1 MQFAAH
7 PQGGPVLRKLLTVL
21 VLWLAA
27 APVVALSAAAQK
39 PSELHYEMTT
49 YYLVLLY
56 RGPNSTGEAT
66 PEAQKI
72 QDAHMANIRQMAD
85 AGKLLMAGPMADD
98 SKLRG
103 IFVLHAGS
111 LQEAQALADSD
122 PAVKAGR
129 LLPEVHAWYTAK
141 NIRVF
146 PNADAAAA
154 GSTLNDTGRPQA
166 EEDVRE
172 VETRRFKAMTDQDTV
187 ALDRILSDDLT
198 YTHSSAQVD
207 TKAKFMA
214 SIRSGELKY
223 VSIAP
228 SDLQVRAYGNAA
240 VVTGRA
246 AIKAEVHG
254 QPMSME
260 LRFTDTY
267 SFQDGRWQMVAWE
280 STRMPNP

>member
-1 MQFAAH
+1 
-7 PQGGPVLRKLLTVL
+7 VLKKLLTMLIV
-21 VLWLAA
+21 WLAA
-27 APVVALSAAAQK
+27 APGVALSLAAQK

-56 RGPNSTGEAT
+56 RGPNSTGEKT

-85 AGKLLMAGPMADD
+85 AGKLIMAGPVADE

-103 IFVLHAGS
+103 IFVLRAGS

-129 LLPEVHAWYTAK
+129 LLAEVHPWYTAK
-141 NIRVF
+141 NVRVF
-146 PNADAAAA
+146 PSAEAAAA
-154 GSTLNDTGRPQA
+154 GSNLKGTEHPQA
-166 EEDVRE
+166 EEEVRE
-172 VETRRFKAMTDQDTV
+172 IETRRFKAMTDQDT
-187 ALDRILSDDLT
+187 ATLDRILSDDLS

-207 TKAKFMA
+207 TKAKFIS
-214 SIRSGELKY
+214 SIQSGELKY
-223 VSIAP
+223 VSIIP
-228 SDLQVRAYGNAA
+228 SDLKARAYGSAA
-240 VVTGRA
+240 VVTGLA